1 MSEKQAPRGISA
13 NDEMRDAANRA
24 LVSRRVAAIKA
35 IRQGDHDEARRL
47 VGDRLARLLGA
58 R

>member
-1 MSEKQAPRGISA
+1 MNEKRAPRGIGA
-13 NDEMRDAANRA
+13 KDEMRHAADQA

-35 IRQGDHDEARRL
+35 IEAGAHDEARRL
-47 VGDRLARLLGA
+47 VGARLARLLGA